1 MFYVFTENNAKRR
14 DGHWLKRFKELSLGA
29 EIFNAF
35 NVQNAISN
43 TWVRDVE
50 EKAMIP
56 VPNFMTT
63 RVFNVKLNARF

>member
-1 MFYVFTENNAKRR
+1 
-14 DGHWLKRFKELSLGA
+14 
-29 EIFNAF
+29 
-35 NVQNAISN
+35 VQNAISN